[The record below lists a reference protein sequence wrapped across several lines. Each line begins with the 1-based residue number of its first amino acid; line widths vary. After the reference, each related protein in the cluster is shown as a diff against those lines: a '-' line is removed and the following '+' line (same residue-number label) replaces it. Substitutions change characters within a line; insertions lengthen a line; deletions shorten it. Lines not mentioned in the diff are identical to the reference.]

1 MPLAPVVFALG
12 IALWFALPRDPAAL
26 AVAAAAAV
34 VLAGALAARR
44 AGEAGRLLALAAALA
59 AAGFVAAALRAER
72 VAGPVLA
79 ARSYG
84 AVEGRVIGID
94 RSVSDAVRITLDRV
108 VLPGLGPA
116 EVPRRVRVALHGN
129 AAETVPAPG
138 DRVILTGHL
147 APPDGPVA
155 PGGFDF
161 ARLAWFDGLGAVG
174 YTRSP
179 VLRLAPAEG
188 GARLA
193 RLRIGLSR
201 AVQAAVPG
209 PPGALA
215 AALATGDRSALARA
229 DVEAMRA
236 SNLSHL
242 LAISGLHLGLLA
254 GVVFGAVRIGFAL
267 VPWLGLRLPAKK
279 LAALA
284 AIAAAAVYLAL
295 SGGNVATQRAFV
307 MVACLFGAVLA
318 DRRGLS
324 LRGLAFA
331 ALLILAVAPES
342 LREVG
347 FQMSFAATTALVAVF
362 GGVAGRWQGRMPAVL
377 GWIAAL
383 VLSSAVA
390 GAATAPIAAAQFNRF
405 AEYGLL
411 ANLLAVPVMGT
422 LVMPG
427 AVLAAV
433 LAPFG
438 LAAPGLW
445 MMEVGCRWVL
455 MVAHAVAG
463 LDGAVLGVPAPPPE
477 VLPVL
482 ACAGLWAVLATGRL
496 RAVALGPAALAAALW
511 LAADRPA
518 LLVAADGGLVGLIGP
533 EGRALSKPRGAGFVA
548 ANWLE
553 DDGDLVA
560 QEVAAARP
568 GFDGPANARQAV
580 FAGHA
585 LWHLTG
591 QGAADRAAEVC
602 RGGAVVVVN
611 MPVPAPLPGDC
622 LLLDPLRLAETG
634 ALALDAN
641 EGGALVWRPSRDL
654 RGDRRWT
661 PWARG
666 Q

>member
-1 MPLAPVVFALG
+1 MPLAPVLFACG
-12 IALWFALPRDPAAL
+12 IGIWFAVPRDPGAASAWLAAIL
-26 AVAAAAAV
+26 AVAGICAAP
-34 VLAGALAARR
+34 R
-44 AGEAGRLLALAAALA
+44 AGQAGRLLALAVALA
-59 AAGFVAAALRAER
+59 CAGFAAAEFRAAR
-72 VAGPVLA
+72 VAGPVLDG
-79 ARSYG
+79 RSYG
-84 AVEGRVIGID
+84 PVEGRVVAID

-116 EVPRRVRVALHGN
+116 EVPRRVRVALHGM
-129 AAETVPAPG
+129 AAEAVPAPG

-147 APPDGPVA
+147 SSPEGPVA

-188 GARLA
+188 DLRLA
-193 RLRIGLSR
+193 RLRIGLSQ
-201 AVQAAVPG
+201 ALQAAVPG
-209 PPGALA
+209 SPGALA
-215 AALATGDRSALARA
+215 AALATGDRSALPRTE
-229 DVEAMRA
+229 VEAMRA

-254 GVVFGAVRIGFAL
+254 GVVFGAVRVFFAL

-284 AIAAAAVYLAL
+284 AIAAAAAYLAL

-324 LRGLAFA
+324 LRGLALA

-362 GGVAGRWQGRMPAVL
+362 GGMAGRWQGRLPAAL

-383 VLSSAVA
+383 FLSSAVA

-422 LVMPG
+422 LVIPG

-433 LAPFG
+433 LAPLG

-445 MMEVGCRWVL
+445 MMEAGCRWVL
-455 MVAHAVAG
+455 LVAHAVAG
-463 LDGAVLGVPAPPPE
+463 LDGAVLGVATPPAA
-477 VLPVL
+477 VLPLL
-482 ACAGLWAVLATGRL
+482 AAAGLWAVLVPGRA
-496 RAVALGPAALAAALW
+496 RAAAVLPAVVAGALW
-511 LAADRPA
+511 LGADRPA
-518 LLVAADGGLVGLIGP
+518 VLIAADGGLVGLLGP

-553 DDGDLVA
+553 DDGDLAA
-560 QEVAAARP
+560 QDAAAARA
-568 GFDGPANARQAV
+568 GFTGPAHVRQAV
-580 FAGHA
+580 FAGRA

-591 QGAADRAAEVC
+591 RGAPEAAAEAC
-602 RGGAVVVVN
+602 REGAILVVN
-611 MPVPAPLPGDC
+611 QPVPGRVPGDC
-622 LLLDPLRLAETG
+622 LLLDPTRLAETG
-634 ALALDAN
+634 ALALDVTAA
-641 EGGALVWRPSRDL
+641 GGLRWQSARDL

-661 PWARG
+661 PWARD

>member
-1 MPLAPVVFALG
+1 MPLAPVLLACG
-12 IALWFALPRDPAAL
+12 IGLWFALPREP
-26 AVAAAAAV
+26 VAAAAVFAA
-34 VLAGALAARR
+34 VLALAGLWVAPRV
-44 AGEAGRLLALAAALA
+44 GEAGRLLALAAALA
-59 AAGFVAAALRAER
+59 GAGFVAADLRAAR
-72 VAGPVLA
+72 VAGPVLDG
-79 ARSYG
+79 RSYG
-84 AVEGRVIGID
+84 PVEGRVVAID

-108 VLPGLGPA
+108 ILPDLDPA
-116 EVPRRVRVALHGN
+116 EVPRRIRVALHGM
-129 AAETVPAPG
+129 AAEAVPAPG

-147 APPDGPVA
+147 SPPEGPVA

-161 ARLAWFDGLGAVG
+161 AQLAWFDGLGAVG

-188 GARLA
+188 GVPLA
-193 RLRIGLSR
+193 RLRIALSQ

-209 PPGALA
+209 SPGALA
-215 AALATGDRSALARA
+215 AALATGDRSALPRA

-254 GVVFGAVRIGFAL
+254 GVVFGAVRLFFAL
-267 VPWLGLRLPAKK
+267 IPWLGLRLPAKK
-279 LAALA
+279 LAALS

-318 DRRGLS
+318 DRRALS
-324 LRGLAFA
+324 LRGLALA

-362 GGVAGRWQGRMPAVL
+362 GGMAGRWQGRLPAAL
-377 GWIAAL
+377 GWVAAL
-383 VLSSAVA
+383 FLSSAVA

-422 LVMPG
+422 LVIPG

-433 LAPFG
+433 LAPLG

-445 MMEVGCRWVL
+445 LMETGCRWVL

-463 LDGAVLGVPAPPPE
+463 LDGAVLGVPTPPGV

-482 ACAGLWAVLATGRL
+482 AAAGLWAVLVPGRA
-496 RAVALGPAALAAALW
+496 RALALLPGVLATALW
-511 LAADRPA
+511 IGTDRPA
-518 LLVAADGGLVGLIGP
+518 VLIAADGGLVGLLGP

-568 GFDGPANARQAV
+568 GFTGPANARQAV
-580 FAGHA
+580 VTGRA

-591 QGAADRAAEVC
+591 TGAAERAAEVC
-602 RGGAVVVVN
+602 RAGAIVVVN
-611 MPVPAPLPGDC
+611 REVPGRVPGDC
-622 LLLDPLRLAETG
+622 LIFDPPRLAETG
-634 ALALDAN
+634 ALALDVTAA
-641 EGGALVWRPSRDL
+641 GGLLWRPARDL
-654 RGDRRWT
+654 RGDRQWT